1 MHFAANNTLFILY
14 YHHKPKLDLKSVQQL
29 NCLNRFSQS
38 MQRASSVFLF
48 HFQDFELFEQYVTY
62 ILIVKA
68 PRVQIPSHTANG

>member
-1 MHFAANNTLFILY
+1 
-14 YHHKPKLDLKSVQQL
+14 
-29 NCLNRFSQS
+29 